1 MLNLKNNVNYFFIDY
16 SKIID
21 INDKEINIDN
31 ENITSEQQSFNK
43 FLVGDI
49 LNIIY
54 WKDGIIYKCEGVCI
68 SIKKKLSNIDSS
80 FILRNVIL
88 GVGLEFTVSYFNNRA
103 YNLTI
108 SSYKKKNN
116 YYKKSKL
123 FYLRSKVNRGSRV
136 K

>member
-54 WKDGIIYKCEGVCI
+54 
-68 SIKKKLSNIDSS
+68 
-80 FILRNVIL
+80 
-88 GVGLEFTVSYFNNRA
+88 
-103 YNLTI
+103 
-108 SSYKKKNN
+108 
-116 YYKKSKL
+116 
-123 FYLRSKVNRGSRV
+123 
-136 K
+136 